1 VSSTDKPHCYALL
14 MRGRSSVDSILSN
27 LNSMMEEVS
36 EIRNRLKRQ
45 QDSAD
50 KGLRDSAWLTMV
62 VPPVVLLNTLRRG
75 LQETTSS
82 HVRELQ
88 LA

>member
-1 VSSTDKPHCYALL
+1 
-14 MRGRSSVDSILSN
+14 MRGRLSVNAILSN
-27 LNSMMEEVS
+27 FNSMMDEVG

-50 KGLRDSAWLTMV
+50 EGLRDSTWLAML
-62 VPPVVLLNTLRRG
+62 VPPVLLNTLRRG
-75 LQETTSS
+75 LQETTST
-82 HVRELQ
+82 HVCELQ

>member
-1 VSSTDKPHCYALL
+1 
-14 MRGRSSVDSILSN
+14 MRGRSSVNSILSN
-27 LNSMMEEVS
+27 LNSMMDEVG

-50 KGLRDSAWLTMV
+50 EGLRDSTWLTML

-75 LQETTSS
+75 LQETAST
-82 HVRELQ
+82 HVCELQ

>member
-1 VSSTDKPHCYALL
+1 

-27 LNSMMEEVS
+27 LSSMMDEVS

-50 KGLRDSAWLTMV
+50 EGLRDSAWLTMV

-75 LQETTSS
+75 LQEITST
-82 HVRELQ
+82 HVCELQ

>member
-1 VSSTDKPHCYALL
+1 
-14 MRGRSSVDSILSN
+14 MRGRSSVNSILSN
-27 LNSMMEEVS
+27 LNSMMDEVG

-50 KGLRDSAWLTMV
+50 EGLRDSTWLTML
-62 VPPVVLLNTLRRG
+62 VPPVVLLNTLHRG
-75 LQETTSS
+75 LQETAST
-82 HVRELQ
+82 HVWELQ